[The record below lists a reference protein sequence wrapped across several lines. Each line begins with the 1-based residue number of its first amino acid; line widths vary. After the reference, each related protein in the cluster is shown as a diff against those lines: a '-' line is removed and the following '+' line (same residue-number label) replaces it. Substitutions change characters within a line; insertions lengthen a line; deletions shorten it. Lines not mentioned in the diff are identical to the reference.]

1 VRQSASTRR
10 EEEQRWGVSEG
21 RGRKEEARRL
31 RRRKQWAANTV
42 GGEAATTVSWV
53 WARRQ
58 SPLSEEVGTVRMR
71 SAHGSDRAV
80 DGWAPTVSLLS
91 PNYLNR
97 FKLGN

>member
-1 VRQSASTRR
+1 
-10 EEEQRWGVSEG
+10 VSEG

-31 RRRKQWAANTV
+31 WWRKQWAANTV